1 MIIETNRL
9 RFRKLIP
16 KDFHDLALLLQ
27 DEDVMYAY
35 EGAFTDLEVRSWL
48 EKRMSRYEKDG
59 FGLWG
64 VELKGCSGLI
74 GQCGITY
81 QDCKGETVPEI
92 GYLFRKEFWHK
103 GYATESA
110 IACREYAFQVLGF
123 ERIYSIIRDSNEASR
138 KVAER
143 NGMRKVGEMMKHYRG
158 VDMLHYI
165 YCIERA
171 DRLPE
176 PHGCFR
182 KL

>member
-48 EKRMSRYEKDG
+48 EKQMSRYEKDG

-81 QDCKGETVPEI
+81 QDCKGETVPESVI
-92 GYLFRKEFWHK
+92 CSGKSFGIRVMLQNRQLHAGNMLFR
-103 GYATESA
+103 S
-110 IACREYAFQVLGF
+110 
-123 ERIYSIIRDSNEASR
+123 
-138 KVAER
+138 
-143 NGMRKVGEMMKHYRG
+143 
-158 VDMLHYI
+158 
-165 YCIERA
+165 
-171 DRLPE
+171 
-176 PHGCFR
+176 
-182 KL
+182 

>member
-48 EKRMSRYEKDG
+48 EKQMSRYEKDG

-103 GYATESA
+103 G
-110 IACREYAFQVLGF
+110 
-123 ERIYSIIRDSNEASR
+123 
-138 KVAER
+138 
-143 NGMRKVGEMMKHYRG
+143 
-158 VDMLHYI
+158 MLQNRQLH
-165 YCIERA
+165 A
-171 DRLPE
+171 GNML
-176 PHGCFR
+176 FR
-182 KL
+182 S

>member
-1 MIIETNRL
+1 MLQNR
-9 RFRKLIP
+9 
-16 KDFHDLALLLQ
+16 Q
-27 DEDVMYAY
+27 
-35 EGAFTDLEVRSWL
+35 
-48 EKRMSRYEKDG
+48 
-59 FGLWG
+59 
-64 VELKGCSGLI
+64 
-74 GQCGITY
+74 
-81 QDCKGETVPEI
+81 
-92 GYLFRKEFWHK
+92 
-103 GYATESA
+103 
-110 IACREYAFQVLGF
+110 YAFQVLGF